1 MKIKSITIPVNVFT
15 KEEVTQITSL
25 IKDGP
30 LAVEE
35 IKCVNSVLGLRL
47 ETLLT
52 QFREV
57 DEDYKRITASHI
69 EDFDHLCSVSS
80 RRAELHKQIESLK
93 TAIVRNLEVIDDEE
107 NQDH

>member
-1 MKIKSITIPVNVFT
+1 MK
-15 KEEVTQITSL
+15 QITSL
-25 IKDGP
+25 IKNGP
-30 LAVEE
+30 LTIEE
-35 IKCVNSVLGLRL
+35 IKSVNSVLEMRL

-69 EDFDHLCSVSS
+69 EDFDHLCNVSS